1 MADDDGSLCGC
12 AVEYVVELSAA
23 GWLGAFVV
31 EVQVKNIHARV
42 TSV

>member
-1 MADDDGSLCGC
+1 
-12 AVEYVVELSAA
+12 LSAA